1 MEIDLTPKSSKSVY
15 GGEGGSYFSWSPS
28 DLPMLKEGNIGAS
41 KIALQKNGLAM
52 PSYSDSAKVA
62 YVLQG
67 SGTAGII
74 LYEAEK
80 EKVIAVKEG
89 DAIALPFGVITW
101 WFNKE
106 DTELVILFMG
116 DTSKGHKAGEFTEF
130 ALTGANGIFTG
141 FTTEFVGRAWDLEED
156 KVKELVG
163 SQKSTGIIKVRD
175 GFNMPEPSEE
185 DRKGMAL
192 NCLGAPLD
200 ADIKNGGRVV
210 VLNTKNLPLV
220 EQVGLG
226 ADLVRINSGSMWSP
240 GFSCDSAYQVTHIV
254 RGSGRAQMVGVDGKR
269 KMEIRVKAGNLFIV
283 PRFFVV
289 SKISDEEGMDWFS
302 IITTPN
308 PIFCHLAGRTS
319 VWKAL
324 NPQVVEASFNVAPET
339 EKHFCSKRTNAE
351 IFFPAPNYEDCEV
364 FLSSLTIFL

>member
-1 MEIDLTPKSSKSVY
+1 MEIDLTPKSSKPVY

-67 SGTAGII
+67 SEG
-74 LYEAEK
+74 E
-80 EKVIAVKEG
+80 VIAVKEG
-89 DAIALPFGVITW
+89 DAIALPFGVVTW

-141 FTTEFVGRAWDLEED
+141 FTTEFVARALDLEEE
-156 KVKELVG
+156 KVKEPFG
-163 SQKSTGIIKVRD
+163 SQKSTGIIKVKD
-175 GFNMPEPSEE
+175 GFKMPEPNEE

-192 NCLGAPLD
+192 NCLEAPLD
-200 ADIKNGGRVV
+200 VDIKKGG
-210 VLNTKNLPLV
+210 
-220 EQVGLG
+220 QVGLG
-226 ADLVRINSGSMWSP
+226 ADLVRIDVGSMCSP
-240 GFSCDSAYQVTHIV
+240 GFSCDSAYQVTYII
-254 RGSGRAQMVGVDGKR
+254 VGVDGKC
-269 KMEIRVKAGNLFIV
+269 KLETRVEVGNLFIV

-289 SKISDEEGMDWFS
+289 SKIADEEGMDWFS
-302 IITTPN
+302 IINTPN

-324 NPQVVEASFNVAPET
+324 NPQVLEASFNVAPEA
-339 EKHFCSKRTNAE
+339 EKHFRSKRTNAE
-351 IFFPAPNYEDCEV
+351 IFFPAPN
-364 FLSSLTIFL
+364 